1 MPADGTTDLQT
12 LGRLQSDAPS
22 AGIRYAKELLFL
34 VASDYA
40 TESRRKGIKQHA
52 GDNHKGP
59 SLCNKARPARKE
71 CVAPIVP
78 KPPWKAISPNP
89 ITINR
94 SVAPM
99 TVPAILCDAL
109 PCSKPKKS
117 RHIPTVFPNSGSALR
132 TSAITVATMSCPQK
146 PVGLV
151 RSKPD
156 APSMMGRNAQSNSGL
171 KKPLRIPITRLTGNF
186 IAISLSKSL
195 IERGPPAY
203 VGGPDKT

>member
-1 MPADGTTDLQT
+1 MPADGVTGLQT
-12 LGRLQSDAPS
+12 LGRLQPRHPVRRHSID
-22 AGIRYAKELLFL
+22 EELFLLF
-34 VASDYA
+34 ASCHA
-40 TESRRKGIKQHA
+40 AESRCKGIEQHA
-52 GDNHKGP
+52 GDNHKSP
-59 SLCNKARPARKE
+59 PLCDKTCPTREERTAFNRSE
-71 CVAPIVP
+71 SSQ
-78 KPPWKAISPNP
+78 KAISPKP
-89 ITINR
+89 ITIKR

-109 PCSKPKKS
+109 PRSKPKKS
-117 RHIPTVFPNSGSALR
+117 RHIPTVLPNSGSALR

-151 RSKPD
+151 RSKPG

-171 KKPLRIPITRLTGNF
+171 KKPLRIPVTRLTGNF
-186 IAISLSKSL
+186 IAVSLSKSL